1 MHRAWFVAAAGFVAL
16 LAAAA
21 IRATFGILMEPLMM
35 EFGWSH
41 GAIST
46 AASVNLVVFGL
57 SAPFAA
63 SLTDR
68 FGLRNVVVAALGL
81 IGVASALLTQI
92 TQLWQLYLVWGVL
105 GGMATGAVAPVLAAT
120 VAGRWFVARR
130 GLVVGALTAAN
141 STGQLIF
148 LPLMAY
154 LTGHGDWRWTMA
166 VVGGT
171 AIVALM
177 CVVAG
182 LRDRPGDHGV
192 APYGGTLEDNVV
204 PGPRLGAVTV
214 LREVLRDRVWLALAG
229 SFFICGATTVGLIA
243 VHLIPAAHDHGIQAG
258 QAASLMALMGVLDI
272 AGTTGSGWLT
282 DRYPARRLLLV
293 YYAGRGISLLILPM
307 ALRTRGPVLDA
318 FTIFYGLDWIATVPP
333 TVALVTQRFGREK
346 GLVAFGWIFSL
357 HQLGGAAAAWAAG
370 VVRDGAGTYDGVF
383 IVSGLLC
390 FAAALLLAATRVRPL
405 RPMAPGARPPALAV
419 LDGPAAVAVGGGDAP
434 EHLGVGGTF
443 T

>member
-63 SLTDR
+63 SLTER
-68 FGLRNVVVAALGL
+68 FGLTRVVSVALTL
-81 IGVASALLTQI
+81 IAVSAALLTQV
-92 TQLWQLYLVWGVL
+92 TQLWQLYLVWGLVA
-105 GGMATGAVAPVLAAT
+105 GAATGAVAPVLAAT

-148 LPLMAY
+148 LPLMAH
-154 LTGHGDWRWTMA
+154 LTSHGDWRWTMA
-166 VVGGT
+166 VVGG
-171 AIVALM
+171 AAGVALL
-177 CVVAG
+177 CVLLG
-182 LRDRPGDHGV
+182 LRDRPSDLGL
-192 APYGGTLEDNVV
+192 APYGGVAEAASA
-204 PGPRLGAVTV
+204 GPRLKTLAV
-214 LREVLRDRVWLALAG
+214 LREVARDRVFLALVG

-258 QAASLMALMGVLDI
+258 EAASLMAAMGVLDI

-282 DRYPARRLLLV
+282 DRFPARRLLLV
-293 YYAGRGISLLILPM
+293 YYIGRGISLLLLPL
-307 ALRTRGPVLDA
+307 ALSAKGPTLTA

-346 GLVAFGWIFSL
+346 GLVAFGWIFAG
-357 HQLGGAAAAWAAG
+357 HQLGGAAAAYAAG
-370 VVRDGAGTYDGVF
+370 AVRDGAGTYDGVF
-383 IVSGLLC
+383 VVSGLLC
-390 FAAALLLAATRVRPL
+390 FAAALMLAAVRVRPL
-405 RPMAPGARPPALAV
+405 RHQ
-419 LDGPAAVAVGGGDAP
+419 PAAVVTA
-434 EHLGVGGTF
+434 
-443 T
+443 